1 VSPKNDNFL
10 EKKIET
16 LAENTSD
23 DVDYTNVFENLAFL
37 QEHPMDLNS
46 ATVDQLEQLMM
57 LNDFQIANLI
67 NHREKFGKLLSVF
80 ELQAVEGYD
89 LPLIYQM
96 LPYVEVDRDLN
107 RLNISLKDMMR
118 YANQEIFFRVSQNIE
133 QQKGFSP
140 ITAEELAANPN
151 SRYLGSPQRLFTRYR
166 YKYGNYVSFG
176 FTAEKDAGEEF
187 FKGSQ
192 KQGFDFMTGHIA
204 IQNIGKLKSSS
215 VRTRSYFLVGICL
228 WKNR

>member
-1 VSPKNDNFL
+1 MWLRILPIFIIFLFLQIEEAFSQVSPKNDNFL

-16 LAENTSD
+16 IAENTSD

-46 ATVDQLEQLMM
+46 ATADQLEQLMM

-67 NHREKFGKLLSVF
+67 NHREKYGKLLSVF

-96 LPYVEVDRDLN
+96 LPYVEVNRDLN

-133 QQKGFSP
+133 QQKGFSNQDK
-140 ITAEELAANPN
+140 E
-151 SRYLGSPQRLFTRYR
+151 
-166 YKYGNYVSFG
+166 
-176 FTAEKDAGEEF
+176 
-187 FKGSQ
+187 
-192 KQGFDFMTGHIA
+192 M
-204 IQNIGKLKSSS
+204 
-215 VRTRSYFLVGICL
+215 
-228 WKNR
+228 